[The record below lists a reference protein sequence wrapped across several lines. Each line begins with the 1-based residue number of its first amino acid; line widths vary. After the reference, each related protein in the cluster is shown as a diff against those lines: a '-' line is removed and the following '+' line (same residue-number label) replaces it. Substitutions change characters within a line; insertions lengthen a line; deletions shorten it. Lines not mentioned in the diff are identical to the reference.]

1 MIYKIIKAKPS
12 HSIFFY
18 NLRNSKDIRTYSV
31 NSNKINFNN
40 HQKWFQNKINS
51 KNYFLYL
58 LTKNNNPIGYLRLKK
73 IQSCLY
79 LSISFKN
86 MFRNKGHGTIFLK
99 KIKKKFPKKVFIA
112 EVLKKNLRSFYFFKK
127 NGYIVFKKTKKT
139 YLMKTTNKHKKYL
152 KIINKISSIRKK
164 NNNNWMDILKV
175 AFKNSPDESAKI
187 MSKIF
192 YQDKKISELA
202 KKLSKK

>member
-1 MIYKIIKAKPS
+1 MI
-12 HSIFFY
+12 
-18 NLRNSKDIRTYSV
+18 
-31 NSNKINFNN
+31 
-40 HQKWFQNKINS
+40 
-51 KNYFLYL
+51 
-58 LTKNNNPIGYLRLKK
+58 
-73 IQSCLY
+73 
-79 LSISFKN
+79 
-86 MFRNKGHGTIFLK
+86 
-99 KIKKKFPKKVFIA
+99 
-112 EVLKKNLRSFYFFKK
+112 
-127 NGYIVFKKTKKT
+127 
-139 YLMKTTNKHKKYL
+139 KYL

>member
-1 MIYKIIKAKPS
+1 VIYKIIKAKPS

-73 IQSCLY
+73 IQSYLY
-79 LSISFKN
+79 LSISFK
-86 MFRNKGHGTIFLK
+86 TCLE
-99 KIKKKFPKKVFIA
+99 IKVMGQ
-112 EVLKKNLRSFYFFKK
+112 FF
-127 NGYIVFKKTKKT
+127 
-139 YLMKTTNKHKKYL
+139 
-152 KIINKISSIRKK
+152 
-164 NNNNWMDILKV
+164 
-175 AFKNSPDESAKI
+175 
-187 MSKIF
+187 
-192 YQDKKISELA
+192 
-202 KKLSKK
+202 